1 MIITY
6 KVLTTILYPIFFLFL
21 YIRTFF
27 KKEDPYRFKEKI
39 LISHFNVKKESRAK
53 LIWFH
58 AASIGE
64 LKSIIPIIEQLNTK
78 DNNLNFLITTTTF
91 SSGNLA
97 KIELEKFTNVLHRY
111 FPVDVPFLIDEFL
124 RLWGPNKIFLVDSE
138 IWPNLILS
146 ANQLKIPI
154 ALINARLTSKS
165 FNRWMSFPNIAK
177 KIFGMFSLFICSN
190 LETKKFLDSLKL
202 KNVFFKGNI
211 KLINEANEDKIKN
224 INENYLLNNKFWFA
238 ASIHKGEDI
247 FCLKVH
253 IDLKRKI
260 KEIITIIAPR
270 HIHRTKEIFNLTKK
284 YNLNAQILNN
294 KKDLINKSAEI
305 VIVNYFGA
313 LPNYFKY
320 SKSVFIGKS
329 TIKKLKNTSGQN
341 PIEAAKL
348 NCKIYHG
355 PYVYNFKDI
364 YEILKGYNISK
375 EIDNSNDLSNYLAID
390 LSENE
395 KKKKKYSELIK
406 HLEQKTLDDTMTL
419 VNNFL
424 FYENK

>member
-1 MIITY
+1 
-6 KVLTTILYPIFFLFL
+6 
-21 YIRTFF
+21 
-27 KKEDPYRFKEKI
+27 
-39 LISHFNVKKESRAK
+39 
-53 LIWFH
+53 
-58 AASIGE
+58 
-64 LKSIIPIIEQLNTK
+64 
-78 DNNLNFLITTTTF
+78 
-91 SSGNLA
+91 
-97 KIELEKFTNVLHRY
+97 
-111 FPVDVPFLIDEFL
+111 
-124 RLWGPNKIFLVDSE
+124 
-138 IWPNLILS
+138 
-146 ANQLKIPI
+146 
-154 ALINARLTSKS
+154 
-165 FNRWMSFPNIAK
+165 
-177 KIFGMFSLFICSN
+177 MFSLFICSN

>member
-177 KIFGMFSLFICSN
+177 KNFW
-190 LETKKFLDSLKL
+190 
-202 KNVFFKGNI
+202 NV
-211 KLINEANEDKIKN
+211 
-224 INENYLLNNKFWFA
+224 
-238 ASIHKGEDI
+238 
-247 FCLKVH
+247 
-253 IDLKRKI
+253 
-260 KEIITIIAPR
+260 
-270 HIHRTKEIFNLTKK
+270 
-284 YNLNAQILNN
+284 
-294 KKDLINKSAEI
+294 
-305 VIVNYFGA
+305 
-313 LPNYFKY
+313 
-320 SKSVFIGKS
+320 
-329 TIKKLKNTSGQN
+329 
-341 PIEAAKL
+341 
-348 NCKIYHG
+348 
-355 PYVYNFKDI
+355 
-364 YEILKGYNISK
+364 
-375 EIDNSNDLSNYLAID
+375 
-390 LSENE
+390 
-395 KKKKKYSELIK
+395 
-406 HLEQKTLDDTMTL
+406 
-419 VNNFL
+419 
-424 FYENK
+424 